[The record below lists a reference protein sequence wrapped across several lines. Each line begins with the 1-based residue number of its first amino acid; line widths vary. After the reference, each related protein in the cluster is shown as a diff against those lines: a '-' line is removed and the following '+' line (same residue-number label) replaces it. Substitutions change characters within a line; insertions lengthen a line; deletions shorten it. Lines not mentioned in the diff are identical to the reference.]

1 MSITMA
7 HPNGNSVYQK
17 PTGIHLA
24 PDGIHLAPAAA
35 ATGLD
40 TLTSAGL
47 DTPTSKETLLTKEE
61 FPNPEVQQRA
71 QRRTFTRQYKQNIL
85 QQAQNCT
92 KHGQIGALLRRE
104 GLYSSHLTDWKR
116 KQVQANQ
123 QAKKVSKLSKDANAL
138 RRSAALTHP
147 AKEVLP
153 LAQQNRELR
162 RKTIQLE
169 RQLAQAQALLDLQ
182 KKVSQLLGITL
193 ATSKDDETPEEGS

>member
-1 MSITMA
+1 MA
-7 HPNGNSVYQK
+7 HPNGNSVYQN
-17 PTGIHLA
+17 PTGIPLA
-24 PDGIHLAPAAA
+24 PDGIPPAPVA
-35 ATGLD
+35 
-40 TLTSAGL
+40 AGL
-47 DTPTSKETLLTKEE
+47 DRPTSKEALLTKET

-71 QRRTFTRQYKQNIL
+71 QRRTFTRQYKENIL

-123 QAKKVSKLSKDANAL
+123 QAKKVGKAVKAL
-138 RRSAALTHP
+138 PDSAALSVK
-147 AKEVLP
+147 AELP

-162 RKTIQLE
+162 RKTVQLQ

-193 ATSKDDETPEEGS
+193 ANTKDDETHEAGS

>member
-7 HPNGNSVYQK
+7 HPNGNSVYQN
-17 PTGIHLA
+17 PTGIPLA
-24 PDGIHLAPAAA
+24 PVA
-35 ATGLD
+35 
-40 TLTSAGL
+40 AGL
-47 DTPTSKETLLTKEE
+47 DTPTSKEALPTKET

-71 QRRTFTRQYKQNIL
+71 QRRTFTRQYKENIL
-85 QQAQNCT
+85 QQAQNCK

-123 QAKKVSKLSKDANAL
+123 QAKKLSKDVKVP
-138 RRSAALTHP
+138 RDSAALSHP

-162 RKTIQLE
+162 RKTMQLE

-193 ATSKDDETPEEGS
+193 ATPKDDEISEAGS

>member
-7 HPNGNSVYQK
+7 HPNGNSIYQN
-17 PTGIHLA
+17 PTGIPLA
-24 PDGIHLAPAAA
+24 PVA
-35 ATGLD
+35 
-40 TLTSAGL
+40 AGL
-47 DTPTSKETLLTKEE
+47 DTPTSKEALPTKET
-61 FPNPEVQQRA
+61 FPNPEVRQRA
-71 QRRTFTRQYKQNIL
+71 QRRTFTRQYKENIL

-123 QAKKVSKLSKDANAL
+123 QAKKLSKDVKDVKVPRESAAL
-138 RRSAALTHP
+138 THPGSAALTHPGSAALTHP
-147 AKEVLP
+147 AKQALP

-162 RKTIQLE
+162 RKTMQLE
-169 RQLAQAQALLDLQ
+169 RQLAQAQAILDLQ

-193 ATSKDDETPEEGS
+193 ATPKDDETPEEGS

>member
-7 HPNGNSVYQK
+7 HPNGNSVYQN
-17 PTGIHLA
+17 PTGIPLA
-24 PDGIHLAPAAA
+24 PDGIYLAPEAA
-35 ATGLD
+35 GLD
-40 TLTSAGL
+40 TLTSKEAL
-47 DTPTSKETLLTKEE
+47 SPKET

-71 QRRTFTRQYKQNIL
+71 QRRTFTRQYKANIL

-123 QAKKVSKLSKDANAL
+123 QAKKLSKDVKIPQG
-138 RRSAALTHP
+138 SAALTHP
-147 AKEVLP
+147 TKQALP

-162 RKTIQLE
+162 RKTMQLQ

-193 ATSKDDETPEEGS
+193 ATPKDDETPEEGS

>member
-7 HPNGNSVYQK
+7 YPNGNSVYQK
-17 PTGIHLA
+17 PTGIPLA
-24 PDGIHLAPAAA
+24 PVA
-35 ATGLD
+35 
-40 TLTSAGL
+40 AGL
-47 DTPTSKETLLTKEE
+47 DTPTSKEALPTKET

-71 QRRTFTRQYKQNIL
+71 QRRTFTRQYKENIL

-123 QAKKVSKLSKDANAL
+123 QAKKLSKDVKIPQG
-138 RRSAALTHP
+138 SAALTHP
-147 AKEVLP
+147 TKQALP

-162 RKTIQLE
+162 RKTMQLQ

-193 ATSKDDETPEEGS
+193 ATPKDDEIPEAGS